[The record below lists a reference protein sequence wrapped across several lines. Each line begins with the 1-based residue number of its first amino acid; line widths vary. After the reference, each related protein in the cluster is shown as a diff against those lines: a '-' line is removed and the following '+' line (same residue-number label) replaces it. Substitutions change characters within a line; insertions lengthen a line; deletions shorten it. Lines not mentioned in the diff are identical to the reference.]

1 MERHHFEFELQALK
15 NRLLSMGALVED
27 RVHQAVVALMERRRD
42 AAEKIIAGDDEVN
55 ELQIEIDDRCLKLIA
70 LQQPMASDLRLITA
84 AMKIN
89 ADLER
94 IGDQAVNIAEN
105 ALTIIEQPP
114 LKPLIDIPRMAELAE
129 KMTRDSLESFV
140 RKDVALARNVLERD
154 DEVDALKDQVFRVL
168 LTYMMAD
175 PGTIERALQLILV
188 SRHLERIA
196 DHATNIAED
205 VIFVVEAKDVR
216 HHHEEQKT
224 S

>member
-1 MERHHFEFELQALK
+1 MERHHFDAELQALK
-15 NRLLSMGALVED
+15 HQLLKMGALVEE
-27 RVHQAVVALMERRRD
+27 RVHEATQALIERKQETARRILGSD
-42 AAEKIIAGDDEVN
+42 QEVN
-55 ELQIEIDDRCLKLIA
+55 DLQIEIDDRCLRLLA

-94 IGDQAVNIAEN
+94 IGDQAVNIAEQ
-105 ALTIIEQPP
+105 AVRVLAHPP
-114 LKPLIDIPRMAELAE
+114 LKPPTDIPRMAELAE
-129 KMTRDSLESFV
+129 RMTRESLDAFV
-140 RKDVALARNVLERD
+140 RKDAQLARSILARD
-154 DEVDALKDQVFRVL
+154 DEVDQLKDQVFRVL

-175 PGTIERALQLILV
+175 PSTIEPALGLILI

-216 HHHEEQKT
+216 HHHEER
-224 S
+224 

>member
-1 MERHHFEFELQALK
+1 
-15 NRLLSMGALVED
+15 
-27 RVHQAVVALMERRRD
+27 
-42 AAEKIIAGDDEVN
+42 
-55 ELQIEIDDRCLKLIA
+55 
-70 LQQPMASDLRLITA
+70 MASDLRLITA

-105 ALTIIEQPP
+105 AVKMLAAPP
-114 LKPLIDIPRMAELAE
+114 LKPLIDLPRMAEIAE
-129 KMTRDSLESFV
+129 AHDPRQPGRLRAQGRRPWPATSWPATTRWTQ
-140 RKDVALARNVLERD
+140 
-154 DEVDALKDQVFRVL
+154 LKDTIFRVL

-175 PGTIERALQLILV
+175 PGTIERALSLILV
-188 SRHLERIA
+188 SRNLERIA

-216 HHHEEQKT
+216 HHHEEREVP